1 MDSLLSDRRV
11 LVVEDELMV
20 LLTIED
26 MLAELGCTSMLAAAS
41 VEHALKLVKY
51 EDFDVA
57 LLDVNL
63 NGTRSYPVADAL
75 AEHAVPFLFA
85 TGCANPETSNKYADA
100 PLLNKPFRTGA
111 LGELLT
117 RMLAA

>member
-1 MDSLLSDRRV
+1 MDNLLSDRRV

-26 MLAELGCTSMLAAAS
+26 MLADLGCTSILAAAS
-41 VEHALKLVKY
+41 VEHALKLVRH

-63 NGTRSYPVADAL
+63 NGTRSYPIADAL

-85 TGCANPETSNKYADA
+85 TGCPGPDTSNKYSDA
-100 PLLNKPFRTGA
+100 PLLNKPFRPDA
-111 LGELLT
+111 LEDLLT